1 MSSIAA
7 PVTPDNIQELEQQL
21 LAWSQ
26 SLDSARLNWASGYLA
41 GLSAARQGQA
51 APAAEAENRP
61 RLTIWYGSETGN
73 GRGVAERLAA
83 ESEARGFA
91 VDLAS
96 AADIPPRSIGKLDVL
111 LLVMST
117 HGDGDPP
124 EDAQA
129 LHKLIMSERAPK
141 LAGLKYA
148 VFALGDSSYP
158 DFCQTGREFD
168 SRLAELGATR
178 LMDRVDVDVDFEP
191 AEDAWRDS
199 LLKHLEDALQP
210 GDRPSA
216 GPHLQVIGGRAAR
229 ARFDRRNPFN
239 AEVLDVSPLTIAPA
253 TGTVRHVE
261 LALDESGLEWQPG
274 DSAGIWPSHDARLV
288 EEILEVTGIDGER
301 SVRRGNE
308 ELPASA
314 WLKNRLELT
323 QIARPFVEA
332 WADLSESAELRAL
345 LADRDRYAGWVQERQ
360 VIDILR
366 DYPARVDA
374 QTLIGSL
381 RGIAPRLYSIASSPL
396 LSGEELHLTVSRF
409 GGQDEQNRLRA
420 GVASWQLCQSV
431 QPGEHVPLYIESNP
445 GFRLPDDPD
454 RPVLMIGPGT
464 GVAPFRAFLQH
475 RQAQGAKGRNWLVF
489 GNRNRRLDFLY
500 QLEWQRFQREGVLHR
515 LSVAFSR
522 DQQEKIYVQHRLRE
536 QGRELFDWL
545 EQGAHVYICG
555 DRHMA
560 SDVHQTLSE
569 IIAEHGGSS
578 NERAAEY
585 LEAMKQAKRYQKDV
599 Y

>member
-1 MSSIAA
+1 MSSFPA

-41 GLSAARQGQA
+41 GLSAARQGQTA
-51 APAAEAENRP
+51 SAAEAENRP

-96 AADIPPRSIGKLDVL
+96 AADIQPRSIGKIDFL

-141 LAGLKYA
+141 LSGLKYA

-168 SRLAELGATR
+168 ARLAELGATR
-178 LMDRVDVDVDFEP
+178 LMDRVDVDVDFES

-288 EEILEVTGIDGER
+288 EEILEVTGIDGEH

-308 ELPASA
+308 ELSVSA
-314 WLKNRLELT
+314 WLRNRLELT
-323 QIARPFVEA
+323 QTARPFVEA

-396 LSGEELHLTVSRF
+396 VTGEELHLTVSQF

-420 GVASWQLCQSV
+420 GVASWQLCQAL

-475 RQAQGAKGRNWLVF
+475 RQAQGATGRNWLVF

-500 QLEWQRFQREGVLHR
+500 QLEWQRFQREGILER

-536 QGRELFDWL
+536 QGREVFDWL
-545 EQGAHVYICG
+545 E
-555 DRHMA
+555 
-560 SDVHQTLSE
+560 
-569 IIAEHGGSS
+569 
-578 NERAAEY
+578 
-585 LEAMKQAKRYQKDV
+585 
-599 Y
+599 